1 MAQPPHPTPSP
12 LGHPD
17 DTDGGR
23 LDAATRAVLI
33 LGVLIAL
40 SVGAILLLNQVKPSL
55 VLRSLGWSSVPAE
68 PPSPAEAGAEQG
80 GDGPTVR
87 VADVRVRVSG
97 SESDQIVRLSIDVA
111 VATEKDRVKLG
122 ADSAAV
128 RDAVISYL
136 SSRRERDVRGSGAL
150 ARLKQGLVERLQVK
164 FPGVEVRRV
173 YLADFVTASVDD
185 TALEDD
191 WVF

>member
-1 MAQPPHPTPSP
+1 
-12 LGHPD
+12 
-17 DTDGGR
+17 
-23 LDAATRAVLI
+23 
-33 LGVLIAL
+33 
-40 SVGAILLLNQVKPSL
+40 VKPSL

>member
-1 MAQPPHPTPSP
+1 MATPVQTSSSPILQPEPSAA
-12 LGHPD
+12 GS
-17 DTDGGR
+17 

-33 LGVLIAL
+33 LGALIAA
-40 SVGAILLLNQVKPSL
+40 SVGAILLLNQLEPSL
-55 VLRSLGWSSVPAE
+55 VLRSLGWSAAPAQPQTADE
-68 PPSPAEAGAEQG
+68 AAGAQG

-87 VADVRVRVSG
+87 VADVRVRMSG

-111 VATEKDRVKLG
+111 VATERDRTKLG

-150 ARLKQGLVERLQVK
+150 DRLKQGLAERIQARM
-164 FPGVEVRRV
+164 PGVAVKRV
-173 YLADFVTASVDD
+173 YLAEFVTASVDD
-185 TALEDD
+185 SALEDD